1 MPSTIT
7 ETKAV
12 QPDISYH
19 PDFEK
24 YQLRIERLK
33 PQTDTTGRPP
43 AFPKEL
49 KGPLALEKANFKDD
63 RDWTFSLNDEQRK
76 EIQNALLHFKC

>member
-1 MPSTIT
+1 MLSTIT
-7 ETKAV
+7 ETRAV

-33 PQTDTTGRPP
+33 PQRDPIGLPP

-49 KGPLALEKANFKDD
+49 KGPLVWGKANFKDD

-76 EIQNALLHFKC
+76 EIHNALLHFKC